1 MSHMRHWVSTGW
13 GTNIGITIE
22 NPRPTLA
29 TLYTDG
35 KGFLELRRHDVAWP
49 VNQFYDLN
57 PYKAHAAR
65 FAHELDAVM
74 GHHTLASAE
83 EADRLTVHQ
92 TLSAIIGSAARR
104 YAEWEA
110 IDPEQL
116 IVGGTYD
123 GTPLWQ
129 HHDRTVQDYEDI
141 DAALCGQCD
150 IDIFAREFYF
160 EAGLPAFRSAWRQ
173 GIIYSADRSTTPWSP
188 TLFDVPPAGVSTSEF
203 HDELDVYFHKMLR
216 HYAQVVA
223 AQDRESRIN
232 GPLGMARTT
241 PHGGRIPSPIHRKR
255 SGLLSDA
262 EPRVGVRQQLDA
274 HSRDRPQ
281 LRRRRPG
288 TWMVVLLFPFP
299 RTKDGQPAPVRTMG

>member
-1 MSHMRHWVSTGW
+1 MTNSATGQRGWETIGVSFLSPTR
-13 GTNIGITIE
+13 
-22 NPRPTLA
+22 RPDD
-29 TLYTDG
+29 YSFG
-35 KGFLELRRHDVAWP
+35 KGFLAYDGTYSYDP
-49 VNQFYDLN
+49 VNQLAYTVPFR
-57 PYKAHAAR
+57 AHAAR

-104 YAEWEA
+104 YAEWED
-110 IDPEQL
+110 IDSEQL

-223 AQDRESRIN
+223 AQDRSH
-232 GPLGMARTT
+232 A
-241 PHGGRIPSPIHRKR
+241 
-255 SGLLSDA
+255 
-262 EPRVGVRQQLDA
+262 
-274 HSRDRPQ
+274 
-281 LRRRRPG
+281 
-288 TWMVVLLFPFP
+288 
-299 RTKDGQPAPVRTMG
+299 